1 MAAATVN
8 CPFATDVA
16 CCQLKRSYRVI
27 DRCHNAPRLFVSVPV
42 DGSTLLTIVV
52 ILVVATV
59 LALLR
64 TRRRDRCL
72 KAFDAFPITLVTQ
85 SHEATWGT
93 ADIRSTGLELTYPA
107 PVVAPEGHL
116 ERSVLFYKE
125 QYTSLHALYRC
136 PEGLNASDKMRRDAL
151 IERTR
156 NPGLLRRIG
165 RWVRNWMGM
174 VRDALLQSVGMI
186 IGVAK
191 ARTPAGGL
199 IGRHDAQVQSLS
211 SEVVQHSGNAF
222 DPLLERHLFSQ
233 VVVEVTGPADAVQS
247 YCGWLKDYTSDFIEI
262 LDAYAN
268 TSHATP
274 LDLDAYRFDD
284 VRLPNQGIHLN
295 DGYLCFE
302 NSGPRMF
309 YIDRLTLHD
318 WAHEVDAVVPPQGT
332 LTLALPPQ
340 VQTTIRR
347 NMRALRVWL
356 GTVDR
361 VDMLLPRQRAQ
372 VRHAAGGSDA
382 TYEAHRAMLGEQGSS
397 EEDTVA
403 ASSSDATRPPEHS

>member
-1 MAAATVN
+1 M
-8 CPFATDVA
+8 
-16 CCQLKRSYRVI
+16 
-27 DRCHNAPRLFVSVPV
+27 
-42 DGSTLLTIVV
+42 DGSTLLTIAV

-85 SHEATWGT
+85 SHEATWGL

-125 QYTSLHALYRC
+125 QYASLHALYRC
-136 PEGLNASDKMRRDAL
+136 PEGLSESDKKRRDAL

-165 RWVRNWMGM
+165 RWLRNWIGM
-174 VRDALLQSVGMI
+174 VRDAVLQSVGMI

-191 ARTPAGGL
+191 AKSPAGGL

-222 DPLLERHLFSQ
+222 DPLLEQHLFSQ
-233 VVVEVTGPADAVQS
+233 VVVEVTGLDGTVHS

-268 TSHATP
+268 TSDATP
-274 LDLDAYRFDD
+274 LDLNAYHLGD
-284 VRLPNQGIHLN
+284 VRLPNQRIHLN
-295 DGYLCFE
+295 GDQLCFA
-302 NSGPRMF
+302 NNGPRMF
-309 YIDRLTLHD
+309 YIDHIALCD
-318 WAHEVDAVVPPQGT
+318 WTHEVDAVVPPEGT
-332 LTLALPPQ
+332 LTLALPPE
-340 VQTTIRR
+340 VQRTVRR
-347 NMRALRVWL
+347 NMRALHMWL

-372 VRHAAGGSDA
+372 VRHAAGGSEA
-382 TYEAHRAMLGEQGSS
+382 TYEAHRKKLDAPPMPDALAEASTSAPSTDTAPPS
-397 EEDTVA
+397 EN
-403 ASSSDATRPPEHS
+403 P

>member
-1 MAAATVN
+1 M
-8 CPFATDVA
+8 
-16 CCQLKRSYRVI
+16 
-27 DRCHNAPRLFVSVPV
+27 
-42 DGSTLLTIVV
+42 DGSTLLTIAV

-85 SHEATWGT
+85 AHESNWGT

-107 PVVAPEGHL
+107 PIVAPEGHL
-116 ERSVLFYKE
+116 ERSMLFYKE
-125 QYTSLHALYRC
+125 QYASLHALYRC
-136 PEGLNASDKMRRDAL
+136 PEGLSESDKVRRDAL

-156 NPGLLRRIG
+156 NPGLLRRMG
-165 RWVRNWMGM
+165 RWLRNWIGM
-174 VRDALLQSVGMI
+174 VRDAVLQSVGMI

-191 ARTPAGGL
+191 AKSPAGGL

-222 DPLLERHLFSQ
+222 DPLLEQHLFSQ
-233 VVVEVTGPADAVQS
+233 VVVEVTGLDGAVHS

-268 TSHATP
+268 TSNATP
-274 LDLDAYRFDD
+274 LDLGAYRLND
-284 VRLPNQGIHLN
+284 VRLPHQDIRLN
-295 DGYLCFE
+295 EELLHIE
-302 NSGPRMF
+302 NHGPRMF
-309 YIDRLTLHD
+309 YVDRLTLHD
-318 WAHEVDAVVPPQGT
+318 WTHEVDAVIPPEGT
-332 LTLALPPQ
+332 LTLALPPE
-340 VQTTIRR
+340 VRATIRQ

-382 TYEAHRAMLGEQGSS
+382 SYDAHRKQL
-397 EEDTVA
+397 
-403 ASSSDATRPPEHS
+403 DAPEPPEPETVPAPSDDTPPSI